1 MIEDSL
7 VNEDWQIA
15 RDNNGVCHDPEGD
28 VFDSAHKAVRQ
39 DYRWIPAYQR
49 AFLEVLA
56 CTGSVTQATRE
67 VGKSPRSAY
76 TLRFRREG
84 TAFRLGWDAAI
95 LVAKA
100 TLHDMLM
107 DRAVSGYEEVT
118 VKREE
123 GSTLRVKFDN
133 KLGMGL
139 LNRLDKI
146 SETQAVQNSQAAQ
159 VQMVVQDFEAFLDL
173 IENGGKGSEAALF
186 FAARDPKADEEM
198 DFGEKRALECELDR
212 ISAVETRIPD
222 MLDEAP
228 EIAAS
233 RLSVWF
239 DEDDACYKTNFPKP
253 AGDEGEDLEE
263 TGNFWH
269 QDYERT
275 LTATEEAAHEAMLAQ
290 ERQPWA
296 DAATAARNA
305 WFAAREAA

>member
-1 MIEDSL
+1 MIEDSF

-15 RDNNGVCHDPEGD
+15 RDNGGVFQGTEDEVSG
-28 VFDSAHKAVRQ
+28 SARNAVRQ
-39 DYRWIPAYQR
+39 DYRWTPACQR

-56 CTGSVTQATRE
+56 CTGSVTRATRE
-67 VGKSPRSAY
+67 VEKSPRSAY
-76 TLRFRREG
+76 MLRFRREG

-107 DRAVSGYEEVT
+107 DRAVSAYEEVT

-123 GSTLRVKFDN
+123 GTTLRGKFDN

-146 SETQAVQNSQAAQ
+146 SEAQAVQNSQAAQ
-159 VQMVVQDFEAFLDL
+159 VQMVVQDFAAFLDL

-186 FAARDPKADEEM
+186 FAARDPEADEEM
-198 DFGEKRALECELDR
+198 DFEEKQALECVLDR
-212 ISAVETRIPD
+212 NSAAETRIPD

-228 EIAAS
+228 ETAAS

-263 TGNFWH
+263 TGNFWCE
-269 QDYERT
+269 DYSRT
-275 LTATEEAAHEAMLAQ
+275 LTVTEEAAHDAVLAQ
-290 ERQPWA
+290 ARQPWT
-296 DAATAARNA
+296 DAATAARDA
-305 WFAAREAA
+305 WFAVKEAA